1 MMKLKLAKNI
11 KRKPDEIKKED
22 PRIKLMMGKK
32 INLLQKQ
39 VIKTKLKLFED
50 NQENNPFY
58 DMIKLK
64 NEAVFKESRIQIF
77 KMLAMSSIKQ
87 MWMKILFLIQKWNT

>member
-1 MMKLKLAKNI
+1 MMKLKLAKKYQKKTRWNQ
-11 KRKPDEIKKED
+11 KGRPKHQTDDGKEDKFTSKASNKDEIK
-22 PRIKLMMGKK
+22 
-32 INLLQKQ
+32 
-39 VIKTKLKLFED
+39 VIWS

-77 KMLAMSSIKQ
+77 KILAMSSIKQ
-87 MWMKILFLIQKWNT
+87 M